1 MTIRLGF
8 VYTII
13 TPENKMLLEA
23 ARKRGIKAAKLSD
36 AELLMDIGG
45 RSGRQGEEYDVVLQR
60 SSSLARSLYSTAYFE
75 NCGVQVVNSYAVQA
89 LCADKA
95 LTTMRLAH
103 EGVPTPKTMLA
114 FTPESAMKAIDG
126 LGGYPVVMKPVIGS
140 WARLL
145 SKINDKEAAHTVIE
159 HREELGSYL
168 HKVYYVQEHVQK
180 PGRDIRAF
188 TVGEEVICAIYR
200 NAKNGEW
207 LTNTARGATAS
218 NCPVTS
224 ELREIVLKASKA
236 VGGGILGVDLM
247 ESERGLLVHE
257 VNHSTEFRNSVAPT
271 GVDIAG
277 KMIDYVVKM
286 ARK

>member
-1 MTIRLGF
+1 MRLGF
-8 VYTII
+8 IYTII

-23 ARKRGIKAAKLSD
+23 ARKRGIEAAKLGD
-36 AELLMDIGG
+36 AELLMNLTE
-45 RSGRQGEEYDVVLQR
+45 RASENYDVVLQR

-75 NCGVQVVNSYAVQA
+75 NAGVRVVNSYAVQA

-95 LTTMRLAH
+95 LTSMRLAH

-114 FTPESAMKAIDG
+114 FTPEGAMKAIDA

-145 SKINDKEAAHTVIE
+145 SKINDKEAAHTIIE
-159 HREELGSYL
+159 HREELGSYQ
-168 HKVYYVQEHVQK
+168 HKLYYVQEHVEK

-188 TVGEEVICAIYR
+188 TVGDEVICAIYR
-200 NAKNGEW
+200 NAKHGEW

-224 ELREIVLKASKA
+224 ELREVVLKASKA
-236 VGGGILGVDLM
+236 VGGGVLGVDVM
-247 ESERGLLVHE
+247 ESARGLLVHE

-271 GVDIAG
+271 GVDIPR